1 MQNINKHLP
10 DCCRGGYYRLF
21 VFYFYS
27 YTPVYECVSSFLNKA
42 EEQEGKVAAIMS
54 LGAAKDLTIHYQPS
68 GYTHTHT
75 YTHTHKA
82 GSKTLLSKK
91 NQKLIKASGK
101 CYICTVY
108 LPSLT
113 VLKKNKELCMAV
125 VKLLSS
131 E

>member
-1 MQNINKHLP
+1 M
-10 DCCRGGYYRLF
+10 F

-75 YTHTHKA
+75 HTKLDQRRFYPKKTKA
-82 GSKTLLSKK
+82 DQSFW
-91 NQKLIKASGK
+91 
-101 CYICTVY
+101 
-108 LPSLT
+108 
-113 VLKKNKELCMAV
+113 
-125 VKLLSS
+125 
-131 E
+131 